1 MKNLRHATT
10 ILLFAGLTSCMP
22 GKFASGIEGVIVDSQ
37 SSNPIQG
44 AIIESSIPHRN
55 GNNGAAFSAT
65 TSDQNGRF
73 SFRPVYGIY
82 KLLMMSADWREL
94 TITKN
99 GYEKSSV
106 SVFQR
111 DSVRIIETGGR
122 TNRITTPRS
131 EELKLSIKKK

>member
-1 MKNLRHATT
+1 
-10 ILLFAGLTSCMP
+10 
-22 GKFASGIEGVIVDSQ
+22 
-37 SSNPIQG
+37 
-44 AIIESSIPHRN
+44 
-55 GNNGAAFSAT
+55 
-65 TSDQNGRF
+65 
-73 SFRPVYGIY
+73 
-82 KLLMMSADWREL
+82 MMSADWREL